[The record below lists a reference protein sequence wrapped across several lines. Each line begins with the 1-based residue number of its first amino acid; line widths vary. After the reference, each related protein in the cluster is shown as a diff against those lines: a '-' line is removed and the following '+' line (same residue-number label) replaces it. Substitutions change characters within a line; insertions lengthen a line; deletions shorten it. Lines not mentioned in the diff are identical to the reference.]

1 MDTFNALLNSAV
13 GIVNGILWDSL
24 LIYMLVAA
32 GLWFTFRLGFP
43 QLRLFGHMFAVMK
56 GSTKSSAS
64 GISPFQALAT
74 SLAARVGTGNLAGVA
89 VAITLGGPGAIFWM
103 WMIALLGMATGLV
116 ESTLAQLYKVKD
128 VNGEYRGGPAY
139 YIQMGLNKRWL
150 AVTFSLCLL
159 FGYGFVFSAVQA
171 NTIGD
176 ALHNAYAIKPLYSGM
191 VMALVAGAIVIGGLR
206 AIARFTELAVPIMGV
221 AYVAMTLFIVIT
233 NIAELPAVLALIF
246 KSAFGIDQAAGGFL
260 GAAMNGIKRGLY
272 SNEAGSGS
280 APHAAA
286 AAIPNPNHP
295 VSQGL
300 VQMLGVFV
308 DTILICSCT
317 AFVILLAGASP
328 EEGAT
333 GIRITQNAMVS
344 HIGAWGMD
352 FIAIAIVFFS
362 FTSVVANFA
371 YAESN
376 LHVFKLDHKA
386 GHMGLIIGYLVMVLW
401 GTTAPVPTVWNMADM
416 ALGLMTVVNIIAIA
430 MLTPTVVMLLE
441 DYQQQ
446 RSSGQSPRFMLTAQH
461 RHQGA
466 TEPGVWASQSAG
478 SPKTD

>member
-1 MDTFNALLNSAV
+1 MGTLNAFLSSAV
-13 GIVNGILWDSL
+13 STINGVLWDSI

-32 GLWFTFRLGFP
+32 GLWFTIRLGFL
-43 QLRLFGHMFAVMK
+43 QFRLFTQMFSVMK
-56 GSTKSSAS
+56 GSTQSNAA

-89 VAITLGGPGAIFWM
+89 VAITLGGPGAVFWM
-103 WMIALLGMATGLV
+103 WMIALLGMATGFA

-176 ALHNAYAIKPLYSGM
+176 ALHNAYDIQPLYSGM
-191 VMALVAGAIVIGGLR
+191 VMTFVAGIIVIGGMR
-206 AIARFTELAVPIMGV
+206 AIAQFAELAVPIMGV
-221 AYVAMTLFIVIT
+221 AYIAMTLFIVVT
-233 NIAELPAVLALIF
+233 NITEVPAVLALIF

-260 GAAMNGIKRGLY
+260 GALINGIKRGLY

-286 AAIPNPNHP
+286 AAAPQPNHP

-317 AFVILLAGASP
+317 AIVILLAGATP
-328 EEGAT
+328 EEGVA

-344 HIGAWGMD
+344 HIGSWGMD

-386 GHMGLIIGYLVMVLW
+386 GHAGLIVAYLAMVLW

-416 ALGLMTVVNIIAIA
+416 ALGLMTVVNIIAIV
-430 MLTPTVVMLLE
+430 MLTPTVAMLLN

-446 RSSGQSPRFMLTAQH
+446 RKAGRTPRFKLNAQH
-461 RHQGA
+461 RYQGD
-466 TEPGVWASQSAG
+466 TEAGVWDSEG
-478 SPKTD
+478 

>member
-1 MDTFNALLNSAV
+1 MGELNAFLGSVVGAINAV
-13 GIVNGILWDSL
+13 LWDSL
-24 LIYMLVAA
+24 LIYLLVAA
-32 GLWFTFRLGFP
+32 GLWFTIRLGFP
-43 QLRLFGHMFAVMK
+43 QFRLFRHMFAVMK
-56 GSTKSSAS
+56 GSTQSSAV

-103 WMIALLGMATGLV
+103 WMIALLGMATGFV
-116 ESTLAQLYKVKD
+116 ESALAQLYKVKD
-128 VNGEYRGGPAY
+128 INGEYRGGPAY

-171 NTIGD
+171 NTISD
-176 ALHNAYAIKPLYSGM
+176 ALHNAYAIEPLYSGVIM
-191 VMALVAGAIVIGGLR
+191 TLVAGMIVMGGMR
-206 AIARFTELAVPIMGV
+206 TIARFAELAVPVMGV
-221 AYVAMTLFIVIT
+221 AYVAMTVFIVLA
-233 NIAELPAVLALIF
+233 NIAEVPALLALIF

-260 GAAMNGIKRGLY
+260 GAVINGIKRGLY

-286 AAIPNPNHP
+286 AAMPNPNHP

-317 AFVILLAGASP
+317 ALVILLAGASP
-328 EEGAT
+328 VEGTA

-344 HIGAWGMD
+344 HIGPWGMD

-376 LHVFKLDHKA
+376 LHVFKLDHRA
-386 GHMGLIIGYLVMVLW
+386 GHMGLIICYLAMVLW
-401 GTTAPVPTVWNMADM
+401 GAQAPVPTVWNMADM
-416 ALGLMTVVNIIAIA
+416 ALGLMTVVNITAIIL
-430 MLTPTVVMLLE
+430 LTPTVVMLLN

-446 RSSGQSPRFMLTAQH
+446 RDSGQLPRFTLAAQH
-461 RHQGA
+461 RYQGEI
-466 TEPGVWASQSAG
+466 EPGVWDSDS
-478 SPKTD
+478 KL

>member
-1 MDTFNALLNSAV
+1 MGAINALLGSAV
-13 GIVNGILWDSL
+13 QSINAILWDTL
-24 LIYMLVAA
+24 LIYLLVAA
-32 GLWFTFRLGFP
+32 GLWFTVRLGLP
-43 QLRLFGHMFAVMK
+43 QFRLFGHMFAVMR
-56 GSTKSSAS
+56 GATRSSAI
-64 GISPFQALAT
+64 GISPLQALAT

-159 FGYGFVFSAVQA
+159 FGYGLVFSAVQA

-176 ALHNAYAIKPLYSGM
+176 ALHNAYAIEPLYSGIAM
-191 VMALVAGAIVIGGLR
+191 TLVTGIIVIGGLR
-206 AIARFTELAVPIMGV
+206 AVARFAELTVPFMGI
-221 AYVAMTLFIVIT
+221 AYIAMTLFIVIT
-233 NIAELPAVLALIF
+233 NLTELPAVLALIL
-246 KSAFGIDQAAGGFL
+246 KSAFGMDQAAGGFL
-260 GAAMNGIKRGLY
+260 GAAINGIKRGLY

-286 AAIPNPNHP
+286 AAVPSPNHP

-300 VQMLGVFV
+300 VQMLGVFI

-317 AFVILLAGASP
+317 AFVILLAAANP
-328 EEGAT
+328 EDGTA
-333 GIRITQNAMVS
+333 GIRITQTAMVY
-344 HIGAWGMD
+344 HIGSWGMD

-386 GHMGLIIGYLVMVLW
+386 GHAVLIAAYLAMVLW
-401 GTTAPVPTVWNMADM
+401 GTTAPLPTVWNMADM
-416 ALGLMTVVNIIAIA
+416 ALGLMTIVNIIAIVL
-430 MLTPTVVMLLE
+430 LTPTVLMLLA
-441 DYQQQ
+441 DYQAQ
-446 RSSGQSPRFMLTAQH
+446 RQSGRSPEFELSQRH
-461 RHQGA
+461 CHQGETA
-466 TEPGVWASQSAG
+466 VGVWESRDGREPG
-478 SPKTD
+478 

>member
-1 MDTFNALLNSAV
+1 MSAFNTFLSSTVSAINA
-13 GIVNGILWDSL
+13 ILWDSL

-32 GLWFTFRLGFP
+32 GLWFTFRLGFL
-43 QLRLFGHMFAVMK
+43 QFRLFTHMFAVMK
-56 GSTKSSAS
+56 GSTQSSAA

-89 VAITLGGPGAIFWM
+89 VAITLGGPGAVFWM
-103 WMIALLGMATGLV
+103 WVIALLGMATGFV

-176 ALHNAYAIKPLYSGM
+176 ALHNAYDIQPLHSGM
-191 VMALVAGAIVIGGLR
+191 VMTFIAGIIVIGGLR
-206 AIARFTELAVPIMGV
+206 AIARFAELAVPIMGV
-221 AYVAMTLFIVIT
+221 AYVAMTLFIVVANVT
-233 NIAELPAVLALIF
+233 EVPAVLALIV

-260 GAAMNGIKRGLY
+260 GAAINGIKRGLY

-286 AAIPNPNHP
+286 AAAPHPNHP

-317 AFVILLAGASP
+317 AIVILLAGAGP
-328 EEGAT
+328 EEGLA

-344 HIGAWGMD
+344 HIGSWGMD

-386 GHMGLIIGYLVMVLW
+386 GHAGLICSYLIMVLW

-416 ALGLMTVVNIIAIA
+416 ALGLMTVVNIIAIVL
-430 MLTPTVVMLLE
+430 LTPTVVMLLN

-446 RSSGQSPRFMLTAQH
+446 REMGQAPSFRLTEQH
-461 RHQGA
+461 RYQGE
-466 TEPGVWASQSAG
+466 TEPGVWDKES
-478 SPKTD
+478 

>member
-1 MDTFNALLNSAV
+1 MGAFNAFLSSAV
-13 GIVNGILWDSL
+13 GTINAILWDSL

-32 GLWFTFRLGFP
+32 GLWFTIRLGFP
-43 QLRLFGHMFAVMK
+43 QFRLFRHMFAVMK
-56 GSTKSSAS
+56 GSTQSSAT

-103 WMIALLGMATGLV
+103 WVIALLGMTTGFV

-176 ALHNAYAIKPLYSGM
+176 ALHNAYQIEPLYSGM
-191 VMALVAGAIVIGGLR
+191 VMTFVAGIIVVGGMR
-206 AIARFTELAVPIMGV
+206 AIARFAELAVPIMGV
-221 AYVAMTLFIVIT
+221 AYVAMTLFIVMT
-233 NIAELPAVLALIF
+233 NIAEVPAVLALIF

-260 GAAMNGIKRGLY
+260 GAAINGIKRGLY

-286 AAIPNPNHP
+286 AAAPHPNHP

-317 AFVILLAGASP
+317 AIVILLSGAAP
-328 EEGAT
+328 DEGMA
-333 GIRITQNAMVS
+333 GIRITQNAMVD
-344 HIGAWGMD
+344 HVGGWGMD

-376 LHVFKLDHKA
+376 LHVFRLDHKA
-386 GHMGLIIGYLVMVLW
+386 GHAGLIIGYLAMVLW

-416 ALGLMTVVNIIAIA
+416 ALGLMTVVNIIAIVQ
-430 MLTPTVVMLLE
+430 LTPTVAMLLS

-446 RSSGQSPRFMLTAQH
+446 RNAGQSPRFRLTEQH
-461 RHQGA
+461 RYQGD
-466 TEPGVWASQSAG
+466 TEPGVWDKG
-478 SPKTD
+478 

>member
-1 MDTFNALLNSAV
+1 MAALNAFLSSAV
-13 GIVNGILWDSL
+13 GAINAVLWDSL
-24 LIYMLVAA
+24 LIYLLVAA
-32 GLWFTFRLGFP
+32 GLWFTFRLGFL
-43 QLRLFGHMFAVMK
+43 QFRLFTHMFAVMK
-56 GSTKSSAS
+56 GSTRSNAA

-89 VAITLGGPGAIFWM
+89 VAITLGGPGAVFWM
-103 WMIALLGMATGLV
+103 WVIALLGMATGFA

-176 ALHNAYAIKPLYSGM
+176 ALHNAYHIQPLYSGV
-191 VMALVAGAIVIGGLR
+191 VMTVVAGIIVVDGLR
-206 AIARFTELAVPIMGV
+206 AIARFAELAVPTMGV
-221 AYVAMTLFIVIT
+221 AYVAMTLFIVVT
-233 NIAELPAVLALIF
+233 NIAEVPAVLALIF

-260 GAAMNGIKRGLY
+260 GAAINGIKRGLY

-286 AAIPNPNHP
+286 AAVPHPNHP

-317 AFVILLAGASP
+317 AIVILLAGAESS
-328 EEGAT
+328 EGLA
-333 GIRITQNAMVS
+333 GIRITQNAMVN
-344 HIGAWGMD
+344 HIGGWGMD

-386 GHMGLIIGYLVMVLW
+386 GHAGLIVGYLTMVLW
-401 GTTAPVPTVWNMADM
+401 GTMAPVPTVWNMADM
-416 ALGLMTVVNIIAIA
+416 ALGLMTVVNITAIV
-430 MLTPTVVMLLE
+430 MLTPTVVMLLN

-446 RSSGQSPRFMLTAQH
+446 RKAGQSPEFKLNAQH
-461 RHQGA
+461 RCQGG
-466 TEPGVWASQSAG
+466 TEPGVWS
-478 SPKTD
+478 KEN

>member
-1 MDTFNALLNSAV
+1 MGEFNAFLGSVVGTVNAV
-13 GIVNGILWDSL
+13 LWDSL
-24 LIYMLVAA
+24 LIYLLVAA
-32 GLWFTFRLGFP
+32 GLWFTLRLGFP
-43 QLRLFGHMFAVMK
+43 QFRLFGHMFAVMK
-56 GSTKSSAS
+56 GSTQSSAA

-103 WMIALLGMATGLV
+103 WMIALLGMATGFV
-116 ESTLAQLYKVKD
+116 ESALAQLYKVKD

-176 ALHNAYAIKPLYSGM
+176 ALHNAYAIEPLYSGV
-191 VMALVAGAIVIGGLR
+191 VMTLVAGMIVMGGMR
-206 AIARFTELAVPIMGV
+206 AIARFAELAVPVMGV
-221 AYVAMTLFIVIT
+221 AYVAMTVFIVLA
-233 NIAELPAVLALIF
+233 NIAEVPALLALIF

-260 GAAMNGIKRGLY
+260 GAAINGIKRGLY

-317 AFVILLAGASP
+317 ALVILLAGASP
-328 EEGAT
+328 EEGTA

-344 HIGAWGMD
+344 HIGPWGMD

-376 LHVFKLDHKA
+376 LHVFKLDHKT
-386 GHMGLIIGYLVMVLW
+386 GHVGLIMCYLAMVLW
-401 GTTAPVPTVWNMADM
+401 GTLAPVPTVWNMADM
-416 ALGLMTVVNIIAIA
+416 ALGLMTVVNITAIIL
-430 MLTPTVVMLLE
+430 LTPTVVMLLN

-446 RSSGQSPRFMLTAQH
+446 RDSGQPPRFILAAQH
-461 RHQGA
+461 RYQGETA
-466 TEPGVWASQSAG
+466 PGVWDSKIEPANSN
-478 SPKTD
+478 